1 MFVVMS
7 TNASLFSLSL
17 PSTAIFLPINI
28 QVYKC
33 FNLTTGTIGITVF
46 SFVSILFLLPL
57 YIFVLYLGLK
67 KWQQQSASTPTSHVD
82 FLTYSAVPVELLS
95 VLGSTLIS
103 LGLPTVLSNMVF
115 PGISLLTMQL
125 FGQMTYHILTC
136 LEHYLAVVH
145 PIFYRGLKNAK
156 GIRRRNIVSG
166 CSGLLWFSTLGLH
179 YSDNAFI
186 TFFILF
192 FSTIISFVAIC
203 FCSISVL
210 CVLFRP
216 RPAKVGGCRQQVDQ
230 SRLRAFNTI
239 FAILAVML
247 VKLIGHTVGICLY
260 AANMLEDSIKCNL
273 WISAL
278 WMSMPNAL
286 LLPMLYLKKLRL
298 TLKGTVTILKTDNVV
313 DFQGNFHDIYLYRHC
328 CIKSMVVAINVINAL
343 AHWQCMSSNRPVCSL
358 PFFILLHVNK
368 KQKRSQQV
376 YYVFRKYKSENW

>member
-1 MFVVMS
+1 MILNRLFDEFWYHILHLTFLFHVSFVLSYVSAIAATMLVVMS
-7 TNASLFSLSL
+7 TNASLVSLSL
-17 PSTAIFLPINI
+17 PPNAIFLPINI
-28 QVYKC
+28 QMYKC
-33 FNLTTGTIGITVF
+33 FNLTTGTVGITVF

-57 YIFVLYLGLK
+57 YIFILYLGLK
-67 KWQQQSASTPTSHVD
+67 QWQQQSASTPTSHAD
-82 FLTYSAVPVELLS
+82 FLTYSAVLVELLS

-103 LGLPTVLSNMVF
+103 LGLLTGLSNMVF
-115 PGISLLTMQL
+115 PGISLLTMQVI
-125 FGQMTYHILTC
+125 GQMTCHILIC

-156 GIRRRNIVSG
+156 GIRIRNIAIG
-166 CSGLLWFSTLGLH
+166 CSGLLCFPALGLH

-192 FSTIISFVAIC
+192 FSTTISFVAIC

-247 VKLIGHTVGICLY
+247 VKLIVHTVGICLY
-260 AANMLEDSIKCNL
+260 ATNLLEDSIKCHL

-286 LLPMLYLKKLRL
+286 LLPVLYLKRANLC
-298 TLKGTVTILKTDNVV
+298 VVNCILKNLD
-313 DFQGNFHDIYLYRHC
+313 GH
-328 CIKSMVVAINVINAL
+328 
-343 AHWQCMSSNRPVCSL
+343 
-358 PFFILLHVNK
+358 
-368 KQKRSQQV
+368 
-376 YYVFRKYKSENW
+376 

>member
-1 MFVVMS
+1 MTSSGNHILHLTFLFHVSFVLSSVSAIAATMLVVMS
-7 TNASLFSLSL
+7 TNASLVSLSL
-17 PSTAIFLPINI
+17 PSNAIFIPMSI
-28 QVYKC
+28 QVYEC
-33 FNLTTGTIGITVF
+33 FNLTTGTVGITVF

-67 KWQQQSASTPTSHVD
+67 QWQQQITSRPTSHVD
-82 FLTYSAVPVELLS
+82 FLTYSAVLIELLS

-103 LGLPTVLSNMVF
+103 LGLLTGLSYMVF
-115 PGISLLTMQL
+115 PVISLLTIQV
-125 FGQMTYHILTC
+125 FGQMTFHILIS
-136 LEHYLAVVH
+136 H

-156 GIRRRNIVSG
+156 GIRIRNIATG
-166 CSGLLWFSTLGLH
+166 CSGLLCFSTLGLH

-192 FSTIISFVAIC
+192 FSTIISFVAIY

-216 RPAKVGGCRQQVDQ
+216 RPAKVGGCRQQVHQ

-247 VKLIGHTVGICLY
+247 VKFIGHTVGICLY
-260 AANMLEDSIKCNL
+260 AAHLLEDSIKCNL

-286 LLPMLYLKKLRL
+286 LLPVLYLKRANLC
-298 TLKGTVTILKTDNVV
+298 VV
-313 DFQGNFHDIYLYRHC
+313 NC
-328 CIKSMVVAINVINAL
+328 
-343 AHWQCMSSNRPVCSL
+343 
-358 PFFILLHVNK
+358 
-368 KQKRSQQV
+368 
-376 YYVFRKYKSENW
+376 VFKNLDGH